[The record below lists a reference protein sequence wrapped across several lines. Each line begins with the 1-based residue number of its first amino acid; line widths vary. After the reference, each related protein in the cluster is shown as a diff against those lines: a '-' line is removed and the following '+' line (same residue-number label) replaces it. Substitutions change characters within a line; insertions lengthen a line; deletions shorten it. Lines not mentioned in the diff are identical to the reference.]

1 MKRLFV
7 AQGSLHLITALVAGE
22 TCTAGGAEVP
32 SAEDTI
38 LIHGLNPDREQ
49 SATWAAV
56 LERAVRESHTGSG
69 APPRF
74 LFLDPETVRRAE
86 RTARWQ
92 GWPRAARDLVACIGE
107 GFEEIYIQRNRE
119 WINHTIVAAYPQARV
134 ICTGD
139 GLGLNYS
146 DRYWDPERS
155 LRASPPLAG
164 RLRERAV
171 RARSV
176 LARAA
181 RSAPEHAPRPRLDA
195 HCLLLANFFDDQ
207 IEAPIL
213 ADPARVRDRI
223 DRWIP
228 SVLPEAAIAPI
239 EVGEAE
245 ELVVLVTSCF
255 SEAGRIDRDR
265 EIEAY
270 VERLEE
276 VDPEHRALWV
286 VKPHPRDLA
295 QKTIELVAALRA
307 RHPGVHLLD
316 DPARRYLPFEV
327 TVRAELSHPDLP
339 PRRFVTFSSASL
351 ALELLYGDETLGAFG
366 EARVRR
372 CFRPEFV
379 ETRLRHERDLER
391 AVQTIRGGERH
402 LRSSET
408 ATEETAT
415 EETAKTK
422 ERRS

>member
-1 MKRLFV
+1 M
-7 AQGSLHLITALVAGE
+7 
-22 TCTAGGAEVP
+22 
-32 SAEDTI
+32 
-38 LIHGLNPDREQ
+38 
-49 SATWAAV
+49 
-56 LERAVRESHTGSG
+56 
-69 APPRF
+69 
-74 LFLDPETVRRAE
+74 
-86 RTARWQ
+86 
-92 GWPRAARDLVACIGE
+92 
-107 GFEEIYIQRNRE
+107 
-119 WINHTIVAAYPQARV
+119 
-134 ICTGD
+134 
-139 GLGLNYS
+139 
-146 DRYWDPERS
+146 
-155 LRASPPLAG
+155 
-164 RLRERAV
+164 
-171 RARSV
+171 
-176 LARAA
+176 
-181 RSAPEHAPRPRLDA
+181 
-195 HCLLLANFFDDQ
+195 
-207 IEAPIL
+207 
-213 ADPARVRDRI
+213 RDRI

-351 ALELLYGDETLGAFG
+351 ALELLYGDETLGGFG

-415 EETAKTK
+415 EETATEDTATEETATEETAKTK